1 MAGYLFRGRNGA
13 NAVSSEFA
21 RARLSEEL
29 EQALR
34 PMMTPRVFSK
44 GSTLYRQGTTAA
56 GIYLVESG
64 AVRVLLPASYH
75 LNQLL
80 EVARA
85 GTILG
90 LSESL
95 SGESYRVTAEAE
107 EQTTV
112 AFVAR
117 KSFVELLN
125 DNQEFC
131 MQVVRL
137 LSENLHGLYHL
148 FRSVSAHPGRP
159 RRRALNET
167 LN

>member
-1 MAGYLFRGRNGA
+1 M
-13 NAVSSEFA
+13 SSEFA
-21 RARLSEEL
+21 RARLSEDL

-44 GSTLYRQGTTAA
+44 GATLYREGTFAA
-56 GIYLVESG
+56 GIYLVETGS
-64 AVRVLLPASYH
+64 VRLLLTAPAH
-75 LNQLL
+75 LSQLL
-80 EVARA
+80 EVARP

-95 SGESYRVTAEAE
+95 SGERYRVTVEAE
-107 EQTTV
+107 EQTTA

-117 KSFVELLN
+117 KGFMELLHG
-125 DNQEFC
+125 NQEFC

-137 LSENLHGLYHL
+137 LSENLHGLYRL
-148 FRSVSAHPGRP
+148 FRNVSAHPGRP

>member
-1 MAGYLFRGRNGA
+1 
-13 NAVSSEFA
+13 VSSEFT
-21 RARLSEEL
+21 RARLSKEL

-34 PMMTPRVFSK
+34 PMMTPLVFSK
-44 GSTLYRQGTTAA
+44 GATFFREGTTAA
-56 GIYLVESG
+56 GIYLVERG
-64 AVRVLLPASYH
+64 AVRILLPAPDR

-95 SGESYRVTAEAE
+95 SGENYRVTVEAE
-107 EQTTV
+107 EQTTA

-117 KSFVELLN
+117 KSLLELLSS
-125 DNQEFC
+125 NQELC

>member
-1 MAGYLFRGRNGA
+1 M
-13 NAVSSEFA
+13 SSEFT

-34 PMMTPRVFSK
+34 PMMSPRIFSK
-44 GSTLYRQGTTAA
+44 GATLYREGTVAA
-56 GIYLVESG
+56 GIYLVEKG
-64 AVRVLLPASYH
+64 AVRVLLPAPDH
-75 LNQLL
+75 LRQLL
-80 EVARA
+80 EVAPA
-85 GTILG
+85 GAILG

-95 SGESYRVTAEAE
+95 SGESYRVTVEAE
-107 EQTTV
+107 EQTTA
-112 AFVAR
+112 AFIAR
-117 KSFVELLN
+117 KNLLELLN
-125 DNQEFC
+125 SNQEFC

-167 LN
+167 FN

>member
-1 MAGYLFRGRNGA
+1 MT
-13 NAVSSEFA
+13 SEFI
-21 RARLSEEL
+21 RSRLSDEL

-34 PMMTPRVFSK
+34 PMVTPLIFSK
-44 GSTLYRQGTTAA
+44 GATLYRGGTTAS
-56 GIYLVESG
+56 GIYVVEKG
-64 AVRVLLPASYH
+64 AVRVLLPAPDH
-75 LNQLL
+75 LSQLL
-80 EVARA
+80 EVARP

-95 SGESYRVTAEAE
+95 SGENYRVTVEAE
-107 EQTTV
+107 EETTA
-112 AFVAR
+112 AFIAR
-117 KSFVELLN
+117 KSLLELLGG
-125 DNQEFC
+125 NQEFC

-148 FRSVSAHPGRP
+148 FRNVSAHPGRP

>member
-1 MAGYLFRGRNGA
+1 M
-13 NAVSSEFA
+13 SSEFA

-29 EQALR
+29 EQALA
-34 PMMTPRVFSK
+34 PMMTPRVFPK
-44 GSTLYRQGTTAA
+44 GATLYREGTMAA
-56 GIYLVESG
+56 GIYLVETG
-64 AVRVLLPASYH
+64 AVRVLLPAPDH
-75 LNQLL
+75 LGQLL

-95 SGESYRVTAEAE
+95 SGESYRVTVEAE
-107 EQTTV
+107 EQTTA

-117 KSFVELLN
+117 KSFMELLN
-125 DNQEFC
+125 GNQEFC

>member
-1 MAGYLFRGRNGA
+1 
-13 NAVSSEFA
+13 
-21 RARLSEEL
+21 
-29 EQALR
+29 
-34 PMMTPRVFSK
+34 MMTPRVFSK
-44 GSTLYRQGTTAA
+44 GATLYRQGAMAA
-56 GIYLVESG
+56 GIYLVETG
-64 AVRVLLPASYH
+64 AVRVLLPFPDH

-80 EVARA
+80 EVAHP

-95 SGESYRVTAEAE
+95 SGESYRVTVEAE
-107 EQTTV
+107 EQTTA

-117 KSFVELLN
+117 KSFMELLN
-125 DNQEFC
+125 GNQEFC

-159 RRRALNET
+159 RKRALNET

>member
-1 MAGYLFRGRNGA
+1 M
-13 NAVSSEFA
+13 SSEFT
-21 RARLSEEL
+21 RARLSKEL

-34 PMMTPRVFSK
+34 PMMTLRVFPK
-44 GSTLYRQGTTAA
+44 GTTLYREGTMAA
-56 GIYLVESG
+56 GIYLVQTG
-64 AVRVLLPASYH
+64 AVRVLLTAPDH

-80 EVARA
+80 DVARA
-85 GTILG
+85 GTVLG

-95 SGESYRVTAEAE
+95 SGESYRVTVEAE
-107 EQTTV
+107 EQTTA

-117 KSFVELLN
+117 QNFMELLN
-125 DNQEFC
+125 GNQEFC
-131 MQVVRL
+131 MHVVRL

>member
-1 MAGYLFRGRNGA
+1 M
-13 NAVSSEFA
+13 SSEFT
-21 RARLSEEL
+21 RARLSVEL

-34 PMMTPRVFSK
+34 PMMTPHVFPK
-44 GSTLYRQGTTAA
+44 GATLYREGTMAA
-56 GIYLVESG
+56 GIYVVEKG
-64 AVRVLLPASYH
+64 AIRVLLPAPDH
-75 LNQLL
+75 LIQLL

-85 GTILG
+85 GAILG

-95 SGESYRVTAEAE
+95 SGEGYRVTAEAE
-107 EQTTV
+107 EQTTA

-117 KSFVELLN
+117 KSLLELLN
-125 DNQEFC
+125 GNQEFC

-159 RRRALNET
+159 RRRALNQT

>member
-1 MAGYLFRGRNGA
+1 M
-13 NAVSSEFA
+13 SSEFT

-34 PMMTPRVFSK
+34 PMMTPRFFPK
-44 GSTLYRQGTTAA
+44 GATLYRQGMMAA
-56 GIYLVESG
+56 GIYLVETG
-64 AVRVLLPASYH
+64 AVRVLLPVPDR
-75 LNQLL
+75 LCQLL

-95 SGESYRVTAEAE
+95 SGQSYRVTVEAE
-107 EQTTV
+107 EQTTA

-117 KSFVELLN
+117 RSFAELL
-125 DNQEFC
+125 DGNQEFC
-131 MQVVRL
+131 MQVVRM

-148 FRSVSAHPGRP
+148 FRSVSAHPGRS